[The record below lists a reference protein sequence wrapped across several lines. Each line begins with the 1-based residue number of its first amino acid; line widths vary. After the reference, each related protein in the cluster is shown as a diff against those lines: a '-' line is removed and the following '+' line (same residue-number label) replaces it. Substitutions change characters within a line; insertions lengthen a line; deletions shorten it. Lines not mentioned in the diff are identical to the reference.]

1 MMTLVPVEGM
11 VLIRFQTV
19 PYVIAA
25 ICELLHTR
33 IRAQTLPLPT
43 SGDLFICAKHLFV
56 AAKEETPAT
65 RGYVAGRG
73 KLKQSGS
80 KVEFGPIRSARHWAE
95 HLLSGVVAETGTCS
109 PLPKIC
115 SLKPRQARRH
125 GAEGTAKEDE

>member
-1 MMTLVPVEGM
+1 M
-11 VLIRFQTV
+11 VVSGFQTV

-65 RGYVAGRG
+65 RGYVLAGVRSLCVVGTSHIVGRSDQVVALIPVLRFVRSRQRFVRRGQEWKKAPAIDGRG
-73 KLKQSGS
+73 QQH
-80 KVEFGPIRSARHWAE
+80 RHQ
-95 HLLSGVVAETGTCS
+95 
-109 PLPKIC
+109 K
-115 SLKPRQARRH
+115 
-125 GAEGTAKEDE
+125 